1 MSNYIVIKKVETDVA
16 YISMCDDGIVRVLF
30 KKNKEINPSSL
41 KNLFE
46 TFNDLAKGVSYPY
59 LYSAE
64 DGSVIFTTDGNAY
77 SKQNQHAFPKVC
89 SAFVVTSLAHRLIAN
104 FYLKINKPVNPSKL
118 FKDKEDAES
127 WCFQQL
133 KGHDKKNYS
142 MVM

>member
-30 KKNKEINPSSL
+30 KKNKEIDPSSL

-46 TFNDLAKGVSYPY
+46 TFSDLVEGVSYPY

-64 DGSVIFTTDGNAY
+64 DGSVIFTTEGNAY

-104 FYLKINKPVNPSKL
+104 FYLKIDKPANPSRL
-118 FKDKEDAES
+118 FKNKEDAES

-133 KGHDKKNYS
+133 KDHDKKHYS